1 MLTCGKG
8 PYILREKTVVYLFLH
23 LQSISHAVVFF
34 FELNALHLE
43 REIMLYIEPG
53 GFDSAGGLMFG
64 I

>member
-1 MLTCGKG
+1 
-8 PYILREKTVVYLFLH
+8 
-23 LQSISHAVVFF
+23 VFF